1 MKVREIYTKSQV
13 FSGLFRSVFCA
24 ICTRTGVLDIVKR
37 GLLPLTNAEKHVNT
51 CFQRGG
57 SDRSDSKNALGTP
70 RGRTSVRFSLQ
81 ARRARTGAQERAGRA
96 QGHRSAQGAH
106 RGTGARRA
114 QGHRSAQGAHRGTGA
129 RRARTGAQERAGR
142 AQGTGARRARTGAQ
156 ERAGRAG
163 DRTRT

>member
-96 QGHRSAQGAH
+96 Q
-106 RGTGARRA
+106 RA

>member
-114 QGHRSAQGAHRGTGA
+114 
-129 RRARTGAQERAGR
+129 RTGAQERAGR